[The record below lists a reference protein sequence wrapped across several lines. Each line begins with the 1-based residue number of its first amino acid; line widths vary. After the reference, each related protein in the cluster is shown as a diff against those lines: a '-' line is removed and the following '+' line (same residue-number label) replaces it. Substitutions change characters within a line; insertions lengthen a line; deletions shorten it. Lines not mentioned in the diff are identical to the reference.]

1 MGFIL
6 LVIVGF
12 FLFRRRQRAR
22 NLPTED
28 EKPADARAGDTY
40 EHYELTADN
49 VQALKVDESRGE
61 LRANDQGLAWELE
74 AQRAPGELEAREHL
88 S

>member
-1 MGFIL
+1 MGLIL
-6 LVIVGF
+6 LVVVGF
-12 FLFRRRQRAR
+12 LLFRRRQKAKRPPAGG
-22 NLPTED
+22 
-28 EKPADARAGDTY
+28 EKPADARREEIY
-40 EHYELTADN
+40 KHHELTADN
-49 VQALKVDESRGE
+49 VQELKVDKSRGE